1 MTCWLERSE
10 SRFLDLISS
19 SIFGLVEENK
29 IEKYPNKY
37 EFFIKGSQS
46 SELFNNIHPT
56 ILKSQVESFSK
67 ISQGR
72 YIREISYVL
81 IALDLCDDL
90 FAKKISQIKIKKI
103 DDFNYND
110 FTEFIQS
117 KKSKYLANKDGIELS
132 KLEFGSENWADILIN
147 KMLSYGYFCRYLD
160 IIELLTRINKK
171 YLDKNIIEITQLKNL
186 IGPFDHRVKGSGPDF
201 IQETFKSWAFLL
213 DIIKLKT
220 GGKLEG
226 YSKKDK
232 LEYLKKHSGYISDGN
247 KAYEILRNLKKTE
260 FIINKKSNEQI
271 RVMSFIKLVNLE
283 TWRHNFHLAIYL
295 SLRRMRIL
303 FLLNS
308 KFNSFVKINT
318 ILRDQKIN
326 HINDYFKNNFN
337 IIEDLIYL
345 ECMGYKINVQEDKT
359 IYSSVTEYMLEQII
373 YKKTSSI
380 LNSFKNIGNYSNF
393 KIELDNLLDKINIK
407 KLKIKAVRKF
417 NVDIFNKYCPQG
429 EFIQWIQRN

>member
-1 MTCWLERSE
+1 MTYWLERSE

-29 IEKYPNKY
+29 NKKFPDKY

-46 SELFNNIHPT
+46 SKLFNNIHPV

-72 YIREISYVL
+72 YIREMSYVL
-81 IALDLCDDL
+81 VALDLCDDL
-90 FAKKISQIKIKKI
+90 FAEKISQIKIKKI
-103 DDFNYND
+103 SDFDYND

-132 KLEFGSENWADILIN
+132 KLEFGSEKWADILGKKI
-147 KMLSYGYFCRYLD
+147 LSYGYFCRYLD
-160 IIELLTRINKK
+160 IIELLTTINKK
-171 YLDKNIIEITQLKNL
+171 YLDTNMLEITQLKNL

-220 GGKLEG
+220 GGRLES

-260 FIINKKSNEQI
+260 FIINKQINEPI

-283 TWRHNFHLAIYL
+283 TWRHDFHLALYL
-295 SLRRMRIL
+295 SLRRMRML

-308 KFNSFVKINT
+308 KFNSFVEVNS
-318 ILRDQKIN
+318 ILNDQKII

-337 IIEDLIYL
+337 ILEDLIYL
-345 ECMGYKINVQEDKT
+345 ECMGYKINVQENKT
-359 IYSSVTEYMLEQII
+359 TYSSVTEYILEKII
-373 YKKTSSI
+373 SKKTSSV
-380 LNSFKNIGNYSNF
+380 LDSFKNIGSYSNF
-393 KIELDNLLDKINIK
+393 KIESDAIMNKIDVK
-407 KLKIKAVRKF
+407 KLKIKAIRKF
-417 NVDIFNKYCPQG
+417 NIDIFNKYCPQG
-429 EFIQWIQRN
+429 EFIQWIQKN